1 MLLNVGPSHPASHG
15 TIRNFV
21 AMEGETITACVTEI
35 GYFRG
40 LKNLVKIILFSNYSI
55 YR

>member
-1 MLLNVGPSHPASHG
+1 MLLNVGPSHPASMG

-21 AMEGETITACVTEI
+21 ALEGGNITVVLQN
-35 GYFRG
+35 GYFIG
-40 LKNLVKIILFSNYSI
+40 FEKSCENHIFSNYSL